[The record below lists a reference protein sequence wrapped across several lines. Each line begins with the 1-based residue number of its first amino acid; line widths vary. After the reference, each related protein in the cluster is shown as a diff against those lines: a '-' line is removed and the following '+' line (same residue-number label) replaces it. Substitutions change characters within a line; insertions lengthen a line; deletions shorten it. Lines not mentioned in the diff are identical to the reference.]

1 MKFLI
6 ITKKLNEKTKKDLLK
21 LESAIKKKKS
31 SFEVIEFS
39 DVETFYEKIHEKGYK
54 NTYDV
59 LITFGGDGTI
69 LKGARVARKLD
80 IPIFGINV
88 GTIGFLTS
96 TKGIKNINDSLDKIL
111 KKNVVYE
118 NRSMLNVEVIKDGKV
133 DFKAYAV
140 NEATITTKCLTKMGK
155 YEVYI
160 GSDDEMF
167 NEYRADGLI
176 VSNPTGSTGHSLS
189 AGGPIVAPDVN
200 CFIITAI
207 CPHAFNQRSIVING
221 DETIYI
227 NVNSNNQIVDID
239 GRTSCDVS
247 VNDIIKI
254 TKLKHTLRFIA
265 FEKNQFIKNIKSKIR
280 NI

>member
-1 MKFLI
+1 MRFLI
-6 ITKKLNEKTKKDLLK
+6 ISKKLNDKLKKDLLV
-21 LESAIKKKKS
+21 LEKEIKKKKANYDIIS
-31 SFEVIEFS
+31 YA
-39 DVETFYEKIHEKGYK
+39 DVEDFYEKIHTKGYK
-54 NTYDV
+54 NPYDV
-59 LITFGGDGTI
+59 LITYGGDGTI

-80 IPIFGINV
+80 IPIFGINE

-96 TKGIKNINDSLDKIL
+96 VKGVKDISGYLDRIIKKD
-111 KKNVVYE
+111 VVYE
-118 NRSMLNVEVIKDGKV
+118 ARSMLSVEVIKDGKV
-133 DFKAYAV
+133 DFVSYAV

-160 GSDDEMF
+160 GSDDELF

-200 CFIITAI
+200 CLIITAI
-207 CPHAFNQRSIVING
+207 CPHAFNERSIVING

-227 NVNSNNQIVDID
+227 NVNSKNQIVDVD
-239 GRTSCDVS
+239 GRVSCDVGVS
-247 VNDIIKI
+247 DIIKI
-254 TKLKHTLRFIA
+254 SKLKKTLRFIT
-265 FEKNQFIKNIKSKIR
+265 FEKNHFINNIKSKIR